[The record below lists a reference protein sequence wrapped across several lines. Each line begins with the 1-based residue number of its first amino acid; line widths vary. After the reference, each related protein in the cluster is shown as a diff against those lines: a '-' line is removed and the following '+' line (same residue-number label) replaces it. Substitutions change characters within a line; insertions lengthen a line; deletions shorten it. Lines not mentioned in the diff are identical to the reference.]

1 MNWWVVSFDAPWS
14 ELSWITGSDLDPT
27 SFPASLTSPTPGVRE
42 GRETLGT
49 RLISIIRKGTTL
61 KLVCMDPW
69 RSFIYQS
76 VITSISLSACLPAC
90 LPAWLSVRLSVC
102 LSLSQ
107 SVSQS
112 VSLSVCLS
120 IYLSPLYT
128 PHLLVHVCLEAVNQ
142 VISSFPCLC
151 LWTYFQ
157 LTMLLSGNINVL
169 MFF

>member
-112 VSLSVCLS
+112 VSLSVRLS
-120 IYLSPLYT
+120 VYLSVSSIHT
-128 PHLLVHVCLEAVNQ
+128 PPACTCLFR
-142 VISSFPCLC
+142 SSQSGHF
-151 LWTYFQ
+151 
-157 LTMLLSGNINVL
+157 LLSLPLL
-169 MFF
+169 MNLFSADHAA

>member
-1 MNWWVVSFDAPWS
+1 MIRVILDHRLWSRSNLIPSVSHLTDPWS
-14 ELSWITGSDLDPT
+14 KRGPGDPRNKVDLDHPKGNHFKT
-27 SFPASLTSPTPGVRE
+27 CLYGPLALFYLP
-42 GRETLGT
+42 
-49 RLISIIRKGTTL
+49 ISHY
-61 KLVCMDPW
+61 V
-69 RSFIYQS
+69 YQS
-76 VITSISLSACLPAC
+76 VCLPTC
-90 LPAWLSVRLSVC
+90 LPTCLAVCSSVC
-102 LSLSQ
+102 LSVSQ